1 VQRVVS
7 FESSGQ
13 SVYNGVSAH
22 TRGRLLQQ
30 LFYTIAYTF
39 SRSSETPLQP
49 IAMLFGGLNDRGSL
63 SVQGNRL
70 EKRATGD
77 ADRHHQIAF
86 SAMYDTSV
94 LVVDRHG
101 LSKRLIADWEWG
113 LVYTLQTG
121 RPYSAYVNGD
131 INGDRNGV
139 NDLATG
145 TTWNQFRL
153 PYQASLDPR
162 IARRFQL
169 GRSEQLLMIWEAFNI
184 WNRPNYTAVDNTLY
198 SISSGSLLRNPL
210 FGRTTAQAN
219 GRVMQLAAR
228 LVF

>member
-1 VQRVVS
+1 
-7 FESSGQ
+7 
-13 SVYNGVSAH
+13 
-22 TRGRLLQQ
+22 

-49 IAMLFGGLNDRGSL
+49 IAMIFGGLNERGSL
-63 SVQGNRL
+63 SLQGNTL
-70 EKRATGD
+70 ETRAAGD

-94 LVVDRHG
+94 LAINRHG
-101 LSKRLIADWEWG
+101 LSKRLISNWEWG

-131 INGDRNGV
+131 TNSDRNAF
-139 NDLATG
+139 NDLAPE
-145 TTWNQFRL
+145 TTWNQYRL

-162 IARRFQL
+162 ITRRFQL
-169 GRSEQLLMIWEAFNI
+169 GRTRQLLVIWEAFNI
-184 WNRPNYTAVDNTLY
+184 SNRPNYTAADNTRY
-198 SISSGSLLRNPL
+198 SISSGSLAPNPL

-219 GRVMQLAAR
+219 GRMMQLAAR
-228 LVF
+228 FVF